1 MDVTGLIWMQLCTIH
16 ALGSV
21 HVIAHLAGQSCG
33 HLDGLSSV
41 LLVTHACIY
50 DLVGLHNVLVFMQV
64 VGTEVFDTWVLQTVC
79 LIFKYVFM
87 QQNVF
92 LSAGE

>member
-1 MDVTGLIWMQLCTIH
+1 MMRT
-16 ALGSV
+16 LGSV
-21 HVIAHLAGQSCG
+21 CVIAHFAGQSCG

-41 LLVTHACIY
+41 LSVTHACIY
-50 DLVGLHNVLVFMQV
+50 DIVGLHNVHVFMQV
-64 VGTEVFDTWVLQTVC
+64 VGTEVFNIWVLQTAC

-87 QQNVF
+87 QQNVI